1 MTGGFRWS
9 AGTGGGHGLLA
20 SRLEC
25 HHPSSQTLPPWPPA
39 SRRLPVSSAAARGAG
54 VQGDG
59 AGRAASEAAS
69 PQDAAF
75 LAEPSPLSQAQAWG
89 GSLVPRPHHT
99 APASCLPGGDL
110 AEAGACRCQRS
121 ISLRCEPPAGR
132 RAPRGQRFASPGSQR
147 RGEACPAL
155 PLTGPSVSPGS
166 SEPRCSN
173 PGAWHCF
180 LSDMIAPICARQLAP
195 RSAILGSWLAADNTF
210 KHAVAIYWP
219 YKLILVGVQLIE
231 IKA

>member
-1 MTGGFRWS
+1 MVCSPVVWNVITPLPRPSHPGRQHPGDSQSPLPRPEVLGCREMEREGPPLRQP
-9 AGTGGGHGLLA
+9 AHRTLLSWQ
-20 SRLEC
+20 SRL
-25 HHPSSQTLPPWPPA
+25 
-39 SRRLPVSSAAARGAG
+39 R
-54 VQGDG
+54 
-59 AGRAASEAAS
+59 
-69 PQDAAF
+69 F
-75 LAEPSPLSQAQAWG
+75 LR
-89 GSLVPRPHHT
+89 PRPGAAHWSPDLIT
-99 APASCLPGGDL
+99 RPRGDL
-110 AEAGACRCQRS
+110 TEAGACRCQRS